1 MAEWR
6 KVIVSGSNVELN
18 HISASGNIIPIT
30 TDESSLGSVDHNFSD
45 LFLDSGGVINFD
57 SGNVTITHSSN
68 KLTFNK
74 AIDVDAGVTVDNI
87 TIDGTEIDLSS
98 GTLTMDIADDMV
110 IDVDGG
116 NLDVKDNDQPM
127 EHSFVFIKRGEQKI
141 KTPSEDSYIN
151 TQPRRIKGG
160 IDEKKRAPFPQGLQ
174 NKALSNSSENIYG
187 HNTMM
192 PKMLSSNNNSKS
204 KNIEDAYNDLLSRRK
219 MDISMN

>member
-1 MAEWR
+1 NVLCKHPLYER
-6 KVIVSGSNVELN
+6 FIKINVSAKQNFPPF
-18 HISASGNIIPIT
+18 IK
-30 TDESSLGSVDHNFSD
+30 SVP
-45 LFLDSGGVINFD
+45 
-57 SGNVTITHSSN
+57 TI
-68 KLTFNK
+68 L
-74 AIDVDAGVTVDNI
+74 VPGVTKPLVGREVFNWLENISRQESKKESKEIIAYSPLEMGCGMGDNY
-87 TIDGTEIDLSS
+87 SY
-98 GTLTMDIADDMV
+98 
-110 IDVDGG
+110 
-116 NLDVKDNDQPM
+116 LDVKDNDQPM

-204 KNIEDAYNDLLSRRK
+204 KNIEDAYNDLLSR
-219 MDISMN
+219 